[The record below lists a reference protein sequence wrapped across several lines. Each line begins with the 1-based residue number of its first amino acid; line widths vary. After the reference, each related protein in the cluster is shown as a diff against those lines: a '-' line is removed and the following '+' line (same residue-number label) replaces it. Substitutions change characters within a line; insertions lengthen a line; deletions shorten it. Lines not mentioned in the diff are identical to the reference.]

1 MTTTA
6 QTGQLTEIAQ
16 ALTNRKAITTL
27 LISFLSAFFI
37 LFLGVLT
44 KSGWGVALF
53 GFIALIIFNLGVFG
67 AGIQFM
73 DQAQQHHVRGTFTA
87 LLAAP
92 IALVKFIGVCLIIL
106 GIFLAAIVVIA
117 LLLLVCKIPYIG
129 TALLVLVIPA
139 SVLTFSLFVATSY
152 ITYTICAPAAWQ
164 GKGFKEV
171 LSTLFAVV
179 SQRAWATAL
188 DLIVVTLL
196 TGILSGLL
204 FFILFSGTSI
214 TTGLAVSILGSEA
227 GLGFGGGLLGSA
239 MQLVT
244 GSGFDLNGK
253 LVAIAI
259 SGAIL
264 ILLYVAIIASIALFG
279 ACMILLRAQAQIDVT
294 QASDAINQKLEEAKR
309 KGTELAEKAKAA
321 SAAQAPV
328 QKTLAPMAPAPAAQA
343 RSAAVALHCPK
354 CSAPITPED
363 TFCGDCGH
371 KLQ

>member
-37 LFLGVLT
+37 FFLGVLT
-44 KSGWGVALF
+44 KSGWGVTLF
-53 GFIALIIFNLGVFG
+53 GFVALILFNLGVFG

-73 DQAQQHHVRGTFTA
+73 DQAQRHHVRNTLTA

-92 IALVKFIGVCLIIL
+92 IALIKFIGVCLILL
-106 GIFLAAIVVIA
+106 GIFLAAIVVVA
-117 LLLLVCKIPYIG
+117 LLFLFCKIPYVG

-164 GKGFKEV
+164 GKGFNEI

-204 FFILFSGTSI
+204 FFILFAGTSV
-214 TTGLAVSILGSEA
+214 TTGLAISILGADASM
-227 GLGFGGGLLGSA
+227 GLGGGLLGSA

-244 GSGFDLNGK
+244 GGGFDLNGK
-253 LVAIAI
+253 LVAFAI
-259 SGAIL
+259 SCAIL
-264 ILLYVAIIASIALFG
+264 ILLYAAIVTSIMLFG
-279 ACMILLRAQAQIDVT
+279 ACMILLRAQSQIDVP
-294 QASDAINQKLEEAKR
+294 QASDAINKKLEDAKR
-309 KGTELAEKAKAA
+309 KATELAEKAKAA
-321 SAAQAPV
+321 SATQAPV
-328 QKTLAPMAPAPAAQA
+328 QAKHVSTNQA
-343 RSAAVALHCPK
+343 NQVVTTGTVLRCPK
-354 CSAPITPED
+354 CSAPTTPED
-363 TFCGDCGH
+363 TFCGDCGQ
-371 KLQ
+371 KL